1 MTATRAIELTR
12 PVVAWLAASLLMVV
26 LLHTRQQPLWVCG
39 GFLALILWRM
49 LHSWRG
55 VPLPT
60 RDHRML
66 WLLKHAL
73 AIGIFWLVYRRF
85 GGVIGR
91 DAGISLLILLI
102 GLKLLEMKSQ
112 REFVLI
118 ALLGFF
124 LLVTAFFYSQSI
136 PVALYAL
143 ACVTAL
149 LGSLVAMALPARA
162 RAVAANLRVAGT
174 LMLQAAPLML
184 IAFVLFPR
192 PSSPLWSLPKD
203 ARHAVSG
210 LSEEMSP
217 GELTRLTMSDA
228 VAFRAAFSTNRP
240 SVAEMYWRGP
250 VLVKTDGRT
259 WTPGEPSDRSAPAI
273 AAQGVRYSY
282 NITLEPTNKPW
293 IYALEHPSSLPRGM
307 RLSRDLRVLSTRPIT
322 ERMLYGAESYTQ
334 AWVAE
339 ADREE
344 LRAALQLPLGA
355 YPRTQALA
363 RLWRREARTDE
374 GVVRRALQH
383 FRDEPFVY
391 TLSPAE
397 VYGDPVDG
405 FLFGT
410 RQGFCEHY
418 ASAFTVLMRAARI
431 PARIVTGYQGGEY
444 NPVGDYYIVRQRDAH
459 AWVEV
464 WLGHRGWVRVDPTA
478 AVAPARVQ
486 RGIDQALSG
495 LGTTVAG
502 AAADLAVDLA
512 AWRELRYAYDA
523 LNNRWNHW
531 VISYNARR
539 QSAMFDGFGLSA
551 DWRALALLLGAAL
564 LLAGALLVAWSLRGR
579 RAHGDA
585 LARAYRRFCTKLA
598 KRGHP
603 RAPHEG
609 PMDYARRVS
618 AALPAAAAEIARI
631 TGLYTRARYGPASSG
646 ADAQALRR
654 AVRRFAPR

>member
-1 MTATRAIELTR
+1 MTATRRDELTR
-12 PVVAWLAASLLMVV
+12 PIVAWLAASLLMVV
-26 LLHTRQQPLWVCG
+26 LLHARQQPLWVCG
-39 GFLALILWRM
+39 GFLALVLWRI
-49 LHSWRG
+49 LHAWRG

-73 AIGIFWLVYRRF
+73 AIGIFWVVYRRY

-91 DAGISLLILLI
+91 DAGISLLVLLI
-102 GLKLLEMKSQ
+102 GLKLLEMKSR

-124 LLVTAFFYSQSI
+124 LLVTAFFYSQSM

-149 LGSLVAMALPARA
+149 LGSLVAMAQPGRA
-162 RAVAANLRVAGT
+162 RSVGANLRLAGT

-192 PSSPLWSLPKD
+192 PGSPLWSLPKD
-203 ARHAVSG
+203 ARRAISG

-228 VAFRAAFSTNRP
+228 VAFRVAFSTNRP
-240 SVAEMYWRGP
+240 SAAEMYWRGP

-259 WTPGEPSDRSAPAI
+259 WTPGDPSDRSAPAI
-273 AAQGVRYSY
+273 TAQGVRYSY
-282 NITLEPTNKPW
+282 SITLEPTNRPW
-293 IYALEHPSSLPRGM
+293 IYALEHPSTVPRGT
-307 RLSRDLRVLSTRPIT
+307 RLSRDLRVLSARPIT
-322 ERMLYGAESYTQ
+322 DRIRYSAESYTQ

-339 ADREE
+339 ADSEE
-344 LRAALQLPLGA
+344 LRAALQLPPGA
-355 YPRTQALA
+355 YPRTRALA
-363 RLWRREARTDE
+363 RQWRLEDRTDE
-374 GVVRRALQH
+374 GVVRRALQY
-383 FRDEPFVY
+383 FRNEPFVY
-391 TLSPAE
+391 TLSPAQI
-397 VYGDPVDG
+397 YGDPVDG
-405 FLFGT
+405 FLFGA

-418 ASAFTVLMRAARI
+418 ASAFAVLMRAARV

-486 RGIDQALSG
+486 RGIDQALPG
-495 LGTTVAG
+495 LGATVG
-502 AAADLAVDLA
+502 GTAADLAVDLA
-512 AWRELRYAYDA
+512 GWRELRYAYDA

-539 QSAMFDGFGLSA
+539 QSAMFDDLGLSA
-551 DWRALALLLGAAL
+551 DWRALSLLLGAGL

-585 LARAYRRFCTKLA
+585 IARAYRRFCAKLA
-598 KRGHP
+598 RRGHP
-603 RAPHEG
+603 RAPYEG

-618 AALPAAAAEIARI
+618 ASLPAAAADITRI
-631 TGLYTRARYGPASSG
+631 TGLYARARYGQTSSA
-646 ADAQALRR
+646 ADAQALRS
-654 AVRRFAPR
+654 AVRRFAP

>member
-1 MTATRAIELTR
+1 MTARKVELTR
-12 PVVAWLAASLLMVV
+12 PVVAWLAVSLLLVV
-26 LLHTRQQPLWVCG
+26 LLHARQQPLWVCV
-39 GFLALILWRM
+39 GFLALVLWRM
-49 LHSWRG
+49 LHAWRG
-55 VPLPT
+55 VPLPD
-60 RDHRML
+60 RDHRLL

-73 AIGIFWLVYRRF
+73 AIGIFWVVYRRF

-102 GLKLLEMKSQ
+102 GLKLVEMKSE
-112 REFVLI
+112 REFVLT

-124 LLVTAFFYSQSI
+124 LLVTGFFYSQSL
-136 PVALYAL
+136 PVALYAM
-143 ACVTAL
+143 ACVAAL
-149 LGSLVAMALPARA
+149 LGSLVALALPARA
-162 RAVAANLRVAGT
+162 RSVGANVRIAGT

-203 ARHAVSG
+203 ARGAVSG

-217 GELTRLTMSDA
+217 GELTRLTLSDA
-228 VAFRAAFSTNRP
+228 VAFRAAFATNRP

-250 VLVKTDGRT
+250 VLVQTDGRK
-259 WTPGEPSDRSAPAI
+259 WTPGEPSDRAAPAI
-273 AAQGVRYSY
+273 AAQGVRYTYS
-282 NITLEPTNKPW
+282 ITLEPTNKPW
-293 IYALEHPSSLPRGM
+293 IYTLEHPSLLPRGT
-307 RLSRDLRVLSTRPIT
+307 RLSRDLRVLSARPILDRT
-322 ERMLYGAESYTQ
+322 RYAAESYTQ

-339 ADREE
+339 ADSEE
-344 LRAALQLPLGA
+344 LRAALQLPPAA
-355 YPRTQALA
+355 YPRTQLLA
-363 RLWRREARTDE
+363 RQWRREFRADE
-374 GVVRRALQH
+374 DVVRRALQY
-383 FRDEPFVY
+383 FRTEPFVY

-397 VYGDPVDG
+397 VSGDPVDG

-418 ASAFTVLMRAARI
+418 ASAFAVMMRAARI

-464 WLGHRGWVRVDPTA
+464 WLGRRGWVRIDPTA
-478 AVAPARVQ
+478 AVSPARVQ

-495 LGTTVAG
+495 LGTAVSG
-502 AAADLAVDLA
+502 ADSGYAVDFA
-512 AWRELRYAYDA
+512 ALRELRYAYDA
-523 LNNRWNHW
+523 INNRWNLW

-539 QSAMFDGFGLSA
+539 QSAMFDEFGLSA
-551 DWRALALLLGAAL
+551 DWRALALLLCAGL
-564 LLAGALLVAWSLRGR
+564 LLTGALLVAWSLRGR
-579 RAHGDA
+579 HAHADA
-585 LARAYRRFCTKLA
+585 VAVAYRRFCDKLA

-618 AALPAAAAEIARI
+618 AVMPAAAGDIASI
-631 TGLYTRARYGPASSG
+631 TGLYTRTRYGPAPSTT
-646 ADAQALRR
+646 DACALKA
-654 AVRRFAPR
+654 AVRRFAP